1 MVTSL
6 AKTFP
11 TRLVVFTA
19 AGLLLAGCSTGEPV
33 DAAHLTIATT
43 PAALDQATSLAV
55 AEYVVS
61 QGADVEIQSHDDHE
75 AVFAALDDETASDH
89 EAIAVVTTPQQADTQ
104 DSAPQLPGDVDIVA
118 QAPAELG
125 LTPTASTVTA
135 AQFAQAQ
142 NEQAVADDQTDPA
155 CADLTW
161 LHTVTAQEEI
171 DDLRTALAEV
181 GCEPAFES
189 TGAIDSDTYEEM
201 TRRLITEDQTV
212 AVLSSVDPVIAD
224 QGLAT
229 LELET
234 EQWPNTNMVAVA
246 STDINE
252 SLAAHVTAV
261 VEELDSEAATDL
273 LRGYHNAQTS
283 TSDLQYE
290 VDDAIRY
297 WLANQDLMDDDTVTD
312 FSTDDVE

>member
-1 MVTSL
+1 MVTIL
-6 AKTFP
+6 TKTFP
-11 TRLVVFTA
+11 TRLVAVTA
-19 AGLLLAGCSTGEPV
+19 AGLLMAGCSTGEPV
-33 DAAHLTIATT
+33 DATQLTIATT

-55 AEYVVS
+55 AEYVAT
-61 QGADVEIQSHDDHE
+61 QGADVEIQAHDDHE
-75 AVFAALDDETASDH
+75 AVFAALDAETAADH
-89 EAIAVVTTPQQADTQ
+89 EVIAVVTTHQEAETEDPD
-104 DSAPQLPGDVDIVA
+104 PKLPGDVDIVS

-125 LTPTASTVTA
+125 LTLTASTVTA

-142 NEQAVADDQTDPA
+142 TEDPEADEEQDPA

-161 LHTVTAQEEI
+161 LHTVTPQEAV
-171 DDLRTALAEV
+171 DDLRASLTEA
-181 GCEPAFES
+181 GCEPAFET
-189 TGAIDSDTYEEM
+189 TGAMDSDTYEEM

-212 AVLSSVDPVIAD
+212 AMLSSVDPVITD

-234 EQWPNTNMVAVA
+234 QQWPNSNLVAVTSA
-246 STDINE
+246 DIDE

-273 LRGYHNAQTS
+273 LRGYHDAQTS

-290 VDDAIRY
+290 VGDAVRY
-297 WLANQDLMDDDTVTD
+297 WLAKQDLLDDDTVTD
-312 FSTDDVE
+312 FSTGDVE